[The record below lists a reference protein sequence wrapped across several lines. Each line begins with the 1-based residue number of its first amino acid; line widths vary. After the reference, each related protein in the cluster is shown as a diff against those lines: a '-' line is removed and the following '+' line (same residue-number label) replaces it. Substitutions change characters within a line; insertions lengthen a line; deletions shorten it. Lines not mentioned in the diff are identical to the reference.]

1 MERCSVL
8 ASELGELPTPYI
20 AEGFKTLLHQTGLTS
35 RYPNIVLDITQ
46 GSPIGNPTAPT
57 ETFIPK
63 NMKTAHDM
71 PHIIDEH
78 IQEEISAGRMSGPFT
93 VEEAHTIFGGH
104 FRTTPLGLVQK
115 EPGSAKWR
123 LVRNASK
130 KDSCGVSVNSML
142 NSDDFPTRWG
152 SAWMVAQYVSI
163 LSFLLDCVW
172 RTYFFNVRPTA

>member
-8 ASELGELPTPYI
+8 ASELGKLPTLYI
-20 AEGFKTLLHQTGLTS
+20 AEGFKTLLHQTGLAS

-46 GSPIGNPTAPT
+46 GSPIGNPSIPT

-78 IQEEISAGRMSGPFT
+78 IQEETSAGWMSGPFT
-93 VEEAHTIFGGH
+93 VEEAHIIFGGH
-104 FRTTPLGLVQK
+104 FRTTPLGLIQK

-123 LVRNASK
+123 LIRNASK
-130 KDSCGVSVNSML
+130 KDSCSISVNSML
-142 NSDDFPTRWG
+142 NSDDFPT
-152 SAWMVAQYVSI
+152 
-163 LSFLLDCVW
+163 
-172 RTYFFNVRPTA
+172 